1 MRHPGAFVQ
10 RTHTAA
16 GAAGHT
22 LQRHRILGVLQSG
35 RPVADGWR
43 REWYCAGAL
52 RQATQSRLVLHLEIR
67 WSCVVIESHSAVVP
81 DWEYCFYE
89 QVFDVGSR
97 AVLRQLK
104 GHQRPVHVARFSP
117 DKLHVLS
124 GGDDAT
130 V

>member
-1 MRHPGAFVQ
+1 MQVLLYNGRTQQLERQVTRFKDIAYSGCYRVDGRLLTAGGENGIVQVHYDRHDDVG
-10 RTHTAA
+10 
-16 GAAGHT
+16 
-22 LQRHRILGVLQSG
+22 
-35 RPVADGWR
+35 
-43 REWYCAGAL
+43 
-52 RQATQSRLVLHLEIR
+52 LVLYLGRHWVLCCHVHSHIALVLVREH
-67 WSCVVIESHSAVVP
+67 CVDA
-81 DWEYCFYE
+81 

>member
-1 MRHPGAFVQ
+1 V
-10 RTHTAA
+10 
-16 GAAGHT
+16 
-22 LQRHRILGVLQSG
+22 VL
-35 RPVADGWR
+35 
-43 REWYCAGAL
+43 
-52 RQATQSRLVLHLEIR
+52 
-67 WSCVVIESHSAVVP
+67 
-81 DWEYCFYE
+81 DWEYCMHE